1 MKTLRSK
8 STSRRLPSPPYKD
21 NKMDKIDVGA
31 PLEGERRERFFA
43 RAVGTKFEAKKDDKG
58 TTIELY
64 DEIGFWGTDAR
75 AFRAKLKEATGDIK
89 LRINSPGGD
98 VFDGI
103 AIYNDLLAYDGK
115 VTVEVVGLAASIA
128 SIIAMAGDEIVIADN
143 AMFMIHNAWTIA
155 VGNRHDFGETAA
167 VLAKIDDALARTY
180 AARTS
185 TGIRAIKQ
193 MMDDETWLTAKEA
206 KDAGFAT
213 AIGTSAEPK
222 AKFDLSVFASV
233 PSSLMWDEGAD
244 NQSPTKRDL
253 ERALTQ
259 DAGWSR
265 SKARAALRG
274 LEASN
279 DEPLQ
284 DAGGVELQKL
294 ADALAK
300 ARSAFSHTT
309 TT

>member
-1 MKTLRSK
+1 
-8 STSRRLPSPPYKD
+8 
-21 NKMDKIDVGA
+21 MDKIDVGA
-31 PLEGERRERFFA
+31 PLAGERRDRFFA
-43 RAVGTKFEAKKDDKG
+43 RSVGTKFEAKAEAGG
-58 TTIELY
+58 TVIDLY
-64 DEIGFWGTDAR
+64 DEIGYWGTDAR
-75 AFRAKLKEATGDIK
+75 SFRAKLQDATGDIT

-115 VTVEVVGLAASIA
+115 VKVEVVGLAASIA

-143 AMFMIHNAWTIA
+143 AMFMIHNAWTYG
-155 VGNRHDFGETAA
+155 VGNRHNFADLGAT
-167 VLAKIDDALARTY
+167 LTKIDDALARTY
-180 AARTS
+180 AARTT

-213 AIGTSAEPK
+213 TIGVKQEPK
-222 AKFDLSVFASV
+222 AKFDLSVYGAV
-233 PSSLMWDEGAD
+233 PDALNWRDDAD
-244 NQSPTKRDL
+244 ATPTKRDL

-265 SKARAALRG
+265 SKARAALRAAD
-274 LEASN
+274 ESD

-284 DAGGVELQKL
+284 DAGDEGLRKLVE
-294 ADALAK
+294 ALAN
-300 ARSAFSHTT
+300 ARSAFCTT
-309 TT
+309 TTILGDRNGC

>member
-1 MKTLRSK
+1 
-8 STSRRLPSPPYKD
+8 
-21 NKMDKIDVGA
+21 MDKIDVGE
-31 PLEGERRERFFA
+31 PLGGERRERFFA
-43 RAVGTKFEAKKDDKG
+43 RAVGTRFEAKTEDKG

-75 AFRAKLKEATGDIK
+75 SFRSKLKDATGDIR

-128 SIIAMAGDEIVIADN
+128 SIIAMAGDEIVIAEN
-143 AMFMIHNAWTIA
+143 AMFMIHNAWTIG
-155 VGNRHDFGETAA
+155 VGNRHDFADVAT
-167 VLAKIDDALARTY
+167 VLGKIDDALARTY
-180 AARTS
+180 AARTT
-185 TGIRAIKQ
+185 TGVRSIKQ

-213 AIGTSAEPK
+213 SVGSNEAPK
-222 AKFDLSVFASV
+222 ARFDLSVFAAV
-233 PSSLMWDEGAD
+233 PESLKWREDEAD
-244 NQSPTKRDL
+244 QAPTKRDM

-265 SKARAALRG
+265 SKARAALREVE
-274 LEASN
+274 LH
-279 DEPLQ
+279 DEQATQ
-284 DAGGVELQKL
+284 DAGEKV
-294 ADALAK
+294 DFTALAE
-300 ARSAFSHTT
+300 AIRAVSATIRT
-309 TT
+309 

>member
-1 MKTLRSK
+1 
-8 STSRRLPSPPYKD
+8 
-21 NKMDKIDVGA
+21 MDKIDVGA
-31 PLEGERRERFFA
+31 PLGGERRERFFA

-75 AFRAKLKEATGDIK
+75 SFRAKLRDATGDIK

-185 TGIRAIKQ
+185 TGIRAVKQ

-213 AIGTSAEPK
+213 AIGSSADPK
-222 AKFDLSVFASV
+222 AKFDLSVFAAV
-233 PSSLMWDEGAD
+233 PSALQWNDEDGAS
-244 NQSPTKRDL
+244 QKPTKRDL

-265 SKARAALRG
+265 SKARAALRD
-274 LEASN
+274 LETSE

-284 DAGGVELQKL
+284 DAGGVELTKL

-309 TT
+309 ITT